1 MQLQQRRAGARG
13 LDAGRQR
20 LRAAFRPAVHRQQ
33 TVRVQANVSTGAESF
48 QIPDA
53 PDLIP
58 EGAWKK
64 VEGGVCAA
72 KGFKATGVYAALRA
86 AGKKADLSL
95 IVADDPAVAAG
106 CFTKN
111 VMCAAPVLYCKDVL
125 ARKKKVKAVLTNAG
139 QANAATGDQ
148 GYEDAVNCATITA
161 ASLGVTPD
169 DVLLMSTGKQ
179 QLSSSACVIGRRMK
193 MENFISAIP
202 ELPKSLG
209 ASADDAHRAAV
220 AITTTDLVSKEAAL
234 QVTIGGKPVQIGGM
248 CKGSGMIHPNM
259 ATMLGVVTCDADVEP
274 EAWRGM
280 LRRACEASFN
290 AITVDGDTSTNDTVI
305 GLASGKSGA
314 PLITDASSTDGKTLE
329 AALTALLQGLAKSI
343 AWDGEGAT
351 CLMEI
356 EVTGAAND
364 ADARTVAKS
373 VAGSSLAKSAIFGH
387 DPNWGRIAAAA
398 GYSGV
403 QFDQNDLAV
412 RLGSIQLMEAGQP
425 LAFDAKAAS
434 TYLKETCAKHGTVNI
449 YVCVGKGSGQ
459 GMAWGCDLSYDY
471 VKINAGELAP
481 APDAMAVAPSSQ
493 AHLLY
498 QLCMA

>member
-1 MQLQQRRAGARG
+1 MQLQQRCAGPQG
-13 LDAGRQR
+13 LTAGRQR
-20 LRAAFRPAVHRQQ
+20 VRGAFRPAMDRQQ

-48 QIPDA
+48 QIPAA

-58 EGAWKK
+58 DGAWKK

-72 KGFKATGVYAALRA
+72 KGFKATGVYASLRA

-95 IVADDPAVAAG
+95 IVADEPAVAGG

-169 DVLLMSTGKQ
+169 DVLLMSTG
-179 QLSSSACVIGRRMK
+179 VIGRRMK
-193 MENFISAIP
+193 MDAYIKAIP

-209 ASADDAHRAAV
+209 SGADDAHRAAV

-234 QVTIGGKPVQIGGM
+234 QVTIGGVPVHIGGM

-274 EAWRGM
+274 EVWRGM
-280 LRRACEASFN
+280 LRRACDASFN

-314 PLITDASSTDGKTLE
+314 PLISDAGSADGKTLE
-329 AALTALLQGLAKSI
+329 AALTALLQGLAKCI

-403 QFDQNDLAV
+403 QFDQADLAV
-412 RLGSIQLMEAGQP
+412 RLGSMQLMEAGQP

-434 TYLKETCAKHGTVNI
+434 TYLKETCAVHGTVNI
-449 YVCVGKGSGQ
+449 YVSVGKGSGK

-471 VKINAGELAP
+471 VKINAE
-481 APDAMAVAPSSQ
+481 
-493 AHLLY
+493 Y
-498 QLCMA
+498 TT